1 MGIHEMLDGL
11 IWNSFIKEPI
21 LLLESTEGT
30 MWGFHRVAIPQLDCK
45 LLSAE
50 VPFHTSFRILRG
62 RSKPL
67 GPTHLIVTEL
77 QCNLLILSV
86 LSRWILIMLEYTSIS
101 NLL

>member
-21 LLLESTEGT
+21 LLLENTNGK
-30 MWGFHRVAIPQLDCK
+30 MWGLRRVTNPQLDCK

-50 VPFHTSFRILRG
+50 VPFHAAFRVLRG
-62 RSKPL
+62 HSKPL
-67 GPTHLIVTEL
+67 GPTHLILTGRR
-77 QCNLLILSV
+77 CNLLIPSV
-86 LSRWILIMLEYTSIS
+86 LSRRILIMLEYTSIS